1 MQLTVPPTVAQNFAR
16 AKSLFGRNEPVRALE
31 ALISAINTYEAAQV
45 LGRARAGVEFSI
57 QECVDACN
65 NHKEIRGLI
74 RKIAKSGTA
83 AIAYAP
89 GEEAKLVSVLNL
101 IRKALAEAENAGKKA
116 AEEEARERKE
126 AQFEA
131 AQKAIQSGEIPKG
144 RALLRRL
151 GEEYGSEPGALA
163 SIGSILVAA
172 NFPHDAVPYLEQAVA
187 DFPRESQAYAML
199 ASCYLDLRE
208 HEKAEKLYLAA
219 IKEFGAHPRTL
230 TNLGKLYIQWNK
242 KDKAF
247 DVLRQA
253 VRLDPDNK
261 ETADLFAKVDR

>member
-16 AKSLFGRNEPVRALE
+16 AKSLLGRNEPVRALE
-31 ALISAINTYEAAQV
+31 ALVSAINTFEAAEV

-65 NHKEIRGLI
+65 NHKDIRGLI
-74 RKIAKSGTA
+74 RKIARSDTA
-83 AIAYAP
+83 AIVYVP
-89 GEEAKLVSVLNL
+89 GEEAKLVAVLGL
-101 IRKALAEAENAGKKA
+101 IRKALTEAENAGQKA
-116 AEEEARERKE
+116 AEEEARTRKE
-126 AQFEA
+126 AQFA
-131 AQKAIQSGEIPKG
+131 AAHNAIRNGETPKG

-163 SIGSILVAA
+163 AIGSILVEA
-172 NFPHDAVPYLEQAVA
+172 NFPHDAVPYLEQAIA
-187 DFPRESQAYAML
+187 AFPRESRAYAML

-208 HEKAEKLYLAA
+208 LEKAEKLYLAA
-219 IKEFGAHPRTL
+219 IKEFGAHPKTL

-253 VRLDPDNK
+253 VRLDPDNA
-261 ETADLFAKVDR
+261 EIAELYAKVDR

>member
-16 AKSLFGRNEPVRALE
+16 AKSLLGRNEPVRALE
-31 ALISAINTYEAAQV
+31 ALISAINTFEAAQI

-57 QECVDACN
+57 QECVDGCN

-74 RKIAKSGTA
+74 RKLANSDTA

-89 GEEAKLVSVLNL
+89 GEEAKLVTVLGL
-101 IRKALAEAENAGKKA
+101 IRKALTEAENAGQQA
-116 AEEEARERKE
+116 AEEEARIRKD
-126 AQFEA
+126 AQFA
-131 AQKAIQSGEIPKG
+131 AARQAIQDGETPKG

-151 GEEYGSEPGALA
+151 GEEYGAEPGALVA
-163 SIGSILVAA
+163 IGSILVEA

-199 ASCYLDLRE
+199 AACYLDLRE
-208 HEKAEKLYLAA
+208 LEKAEKLYLAA
-219 IKEFGAHPRTL
+219 VKEFGAHPKTL

-247 DVLRQA
+247 EVLRQA
-253 VRLDPDNK
+253 VRLDPDNA
-261 ETADLFAKVDR
+261 EIAELYAKVDR